1 MWKLTF
7 KRMLRSPLPA
17 VGVLLF
23 AMVMSVVLQSL
34 HQSKVEAQAYYEE
47 IYNQID
53 VTCMVTNLR
62 GTRSD
67 GLYLNNEII
76 NEFTEYRDWMGQS
89 GILYLI
95 EDVQIKSQHQLS
107 GRLSESM
114 LVGITSLEMA
124 QELWPENGCTIFWNE
139 GYDESVFG
147 QKALVCIIPQT
158 LAENL
163 AKEQVVEN
171 EGQEDVQVDMIPV
184 QLELGAYYSH
194 SSTPGDYNGT
204 MRVAGIYSGGDQ
216 KTVYCSWLTLM
227 GIWDEMGQIESA
239 VAAHAT
245 LLNNSQVAMLREVAS
260 EYFAEPDPNADSAST
275 DLALDI
281 DDSKLQNADLTL
293 RNSLRVNELSTV
305 LVFSLSAGVGFLIGF
320 LMIRSRKKE
329 IALLR
334 TMGTPNQKIYT
345 SYAGEQML
353 CLVVGTFIGAIT
365 YHWQPPIQLIG
376 FVCVYFIGL
385 TVALQIFLH
394 RNLLTTIKEDE

>member
-1 MWKLTF
+1 MWKLTL
-7 KRMLRSPLPA
+7 KRIIRSPLPA

-23 AMVMSVVLQSL
+23 AMAMAVVLQSL
-34 HQSKVEAQAYYEE
+34 HHSKIEAQEYYEE

-53 VTCMVTNLR
+53 VTCTVTNLR

-67 GLYLNNEII
+67 GLYLNNEIV
-76 NEFTEYRDWMGQS
+76 NEFTEYRDWLGQS
-89 GILYLI
+89 SILSLI
-95 EDVQIKSQHQLS
+95 ENVQIKSQHQLS
-107 GRLSESM
+107 GRLSDSM

-124 QELWPENGCTIFWNE
+124 QELWPENGCTIFWNA
-139 GYDESVFG
+139 GFDETIFDG
-147 QKALVCIIPQT
+147 NTLVCLIPQT
-158 LAENL
+158 LAEKL
-163 AKEQVVEN
+163 AEEQGVEI
-171 EGQEDVQVDMIPV
+171 EGQEAVLIDTIPV
-184 QLELGAYYSH
+184 QLDLENYYFH
-194 SSTPGDYNGT
+194 SSEPGDYNGT
-204 MRVAGIYSGGDQ
+204 MRVAGVYTGGDQ

-245 LLNNSQVAMLREVAS
+245 LLNNGQVAVLREAAS
-260 EYFAEPDPNADSAST
+260 EYFAEPNPNADSASVE
-275 DLALDI
+275 LALDI
-281 DDSKLQNADLTL
+281 DDSKLQDADLTL
-293 RNSLRVNELSTV
+293 RNSLRVNELSTL

-353 CLVVGTFIGAIT
+353 CLVFGTFIGAAT
-365 YHWQPPIQLIG
+365 YRWQPPAQLIG
-376 FVCVYFIGL
+376 FVCIYFIGL

-394 RNLLTTIKEDE
+394 KNLLTTIKEDE

>member
-1 MWKLTF
+1 MWKLTL
-7 KRMLRSPLPA
+7 KRIIRSPLPA

-23 AMVMSVVLQSL
+23 AVAMAVVLQSL
-34 HQSKVEAQAYYEE
+34 HHSKMEAQEYYEE

-53 VTCMVTNLR
+53 VTCTVTNLR

-67 GLYLNNEII
+67 GLYLNNEIV

-89 GILYLI
+89 NILSLI

-124 QELWPENGCTIFWNE
+124 QELWPENGCIILWND
-139 GYDESVFG
+139 GFDEKTFEEN
-147 QKALVCIIPQT
+147 ALVCVIPQT

-163 AKEQVVEN
+163 AKEQVGGT
-171 EGQEDVQVDMIPV
+171 EGQGDVQVDMIPV
-184 QLELGAYYSH
+184 QLKLESYYFH
-194 SSTPGDYNGT
+194 SMAPGDYTGT
-204 MRVAGIYSGGDQ
+204 MKVVGVYYGGDQ

-245 LLNNSQVAMLREVAS
+245 LRNNSQVATLREVAS
-260 EYFAEPDPNADSAST
+260 ERFAEPDPNADSASVE
-275 DLALDI
+275 LALDI
-281 DDSKLQNADLTL
+281 DDSKLQEADLTL
-293 RNSLRVNELSTV
+293 RNSLRVNELSTL

-353 CLVVGTFIGAIT
+353 CLVFGTFIGAAT
-365 YHWQPPIQLIG
+365 YHWQPPAQLIG

-394 RNLLTTIKEDE
+394 KNLLTTIKEDE